1 MLPLLLVVGGCA
13 TTAMIQVP
21 QSDWRLV
28 PEKQRVELD
37 KQLDHELVLARAELH
52 AAELGLAATKKV
64 PPPTKH
70 PVTGDP
76 ERAAAAAQIDTLQ
89 AQHFKALVDWNRY
102 RRDAASARIEV
113 IGYEREL
120 ARAKAVDHSLP
131 VGESYDTAPYR
142 GQLAEA
148 QQRWYVSEGAAN
160 QAREQLEST
169 GAHIASAKE
178 AYAQLC
184 RQQRVPDG
192 SILAVE
198 RAKRMELLDWAIN
211 DEVGHRK
218 RMKYVLADSKPMLV
232 RR

>member
-1 MLPLLLVVGGCA
+1 M
-13 TTAMIQVP
+13 QVP

-37 KQLDHELVLARAELH
+37 KQHDHELVVARAELH
-52 AAELGLAATKKV
+52 SAELGLAAANKV

-70 PVTGDP
+70 PVAGDP

-89 AQHFKALVDWNRY
+89 AQYVKSLHAWSEH
-102 RRDAASARIEV
+102 RRAAASARIQV

-120 ARAKAVDHSLP
+120 TRAKAVDHSLP
-131 VGESYDTAPYR
+131 VGETYDTAPYR
-142 GQLAEA
+142 GQLADA
-148 QQRWYVSEGAAN
+148 QQRWYESESAAN

-184 RQQRVPDG
+184 KQQRVPDG

-198 RAKRMELLDWAIN
+198 RAKRMQLLDWAIN
-211 DEVGHRK
+211 DEVGYRK
-218 RMKYVLADSKPMLV
+218 RMKYVLANSKPMLV